1 MLPALNNAQLALPH
15 SSIGIFPFLLLQD
28 YLPRRL
34 FNWQA
39 PKPATIAREKLSL
52 AEAIEYA
59 RKLQNGWNI
68 ARKIILSAQE
78 TKAKL
83 AN

>member
-15 SSIGIFPFLLLQD
+15 SSINISPFLLLQG

-34 FNWQA
+34 FDWQA
-39 PKPATIAREKLSL
+39 PKPATTAREKLSL

-59 RKLQNGWNI
+59 RKLQNG
-68 ARKIILSAQE
+68 
-78 TKAKL
+78 
-83 AN
+83 